1 MLVTND
7 TESTFY
13 QSCTKNRNQIDCLL
27 TEKGHIRTLIKTQ
40 DFEKPNKSFATKYWS
55 TGCEIEKSRR

>member
-40 DFEKPNKSFATKYWS
+40 GFEKPNKSFATKY
-55 TGCEIEKSRR
+55 